1 MFLIVYEAIF
11 VVYITAFTDS
21 LPFGSYVL
29 IQGLSKV
36 LSQVLVF
43 SQAPAFVLSHKLQV
57 RDLKHYYK
65 LNLLWIFLLEVLAP
79 FTKRF
84 LSKEQELVTKSC
96 FFSVSFISCI
106 WVTSKQF
113 SVTTIYGF
121 NLLSMLPTKILVY
134 SLNCLIHSYNRT
146 FTRLF
151 IHSLIHILSFSVIP

>member
-106 WVTSKQF
+106 
-113 SVTTIYGF
+113 
-121 NLLSMLPTKILVY
+121 
-134 SLNCLIHSYNRT
+134 
-146 FTRLF
+146 
-151 IHSLIHILSFSVIP
+151 